1 MSPQWLPQNIQK
13 RLLLYVL
20 QQLSL
25 FSEIDLPNLEEVSL
39 NNIHLKDVSID
50 PEKVGRLPG
59 CNLRY
64 GQVGS
69 LELNGGVMGG
79 VNVEANNVEIVI
91 APNLDINEDL
101 TKSVQNQLFQSTADL
116 ANTIMIDDDFRDSND
131 TIDEVEQK
139 SDSPTKT
146 SALGGVM
153 QRAVELA
160 LLRLQ
165 VKVTN
170 LNIKLV
176 SELTDLMIVVDEVL
190 FNTVNGTRSV
200 KIKGINLICLKPDVN
215 GGDEEGDEQ
224 TEDEEEEEEE
234 KDDTETSDDD
244 YDDGID
250 QSLMDSM
257 VFTHEEASSIYMS
270 ATSQSFN
277 NNIKPES
284 ESKEKV
290 IMHVDEL
297 ELEFEGLSDLSELAI
312 DINEIV
318 ISCHPL
324 VPSVLSIMNG
334 ISRGLKLRMYQ
345 KRKQGDVPK
354 PSDFP
359 QYETDD
365 VIDEDTPQIF
375 NKLHIANIIVSL
387 TSAVRANGKFASP
400 KNNLYLNLGNLNVK
414 QKNDNLIFG
423 GIETFRI
430 VQTIKGVVEEIFK
443 FDKDEENETKADLRF
458 EKCMKNG
465 PGFKG
470 NEFTMLLSKKCEI
483 NLNSTAIADF
493 IQMGE
498 YFSMISNHLTG
509 LMNTFDSYKLL
520 TATVKPKK
528 LDNQVVI
535 QTSNIIINFN
545 VNNDSLSVKLLPISF
560 NLLNNGLKCQKVL
573 IDLNTEESVN
583 IGKIENISLLIKAKD
598 FVGYLN
604 STNSPKKV
612 NLKSGTNFRI
622 AKIDFDLTF
631 DSFNLIIGHFNRMN
645 KEITKSLKSQT
656 KKEFKVFN
664 NLSGSIQSSVYNP
677 RKLRKRVLV
686 NKLDCDFRIK
696 VEEIIFNVTHIP
708 NFQNLN
714 SRIENVQVYSLNSDT
729 YFVVKGV
736 KSDRFFNNTTEKIIY
751 NYLSHLDNPMIF
763 GIIKSTGV
771 EVKFFNFLVDYYTY
785 WQKLFQTSE
794 KDSSELESEPEPELE
809 PKSHSTEQKSKNDVR
824 IQFVNCIIGLT
835 PYQLPCKAL
844 LVINQMYND
853 LTLGEQVYV
862 KSTIRDLNIML
873 IDDIDNLQLPKRQYP
888 NLIEHLTK
896 QGFLSVGNINNL
908 HLGITY
914 NLNETRLMNKLNNYN
929 NLSKLDI
936 KINIDELN
944 LETCGDSFYTLIQ
957 MINDLKI
964 PIILKE
970 EEKFKVKLDKDIDV
984 MKGIEEL
991 DFYKTMKQPSASDN
1005 FEIVDDYKDLV
1016 EDIDDLEEEF
1026 RNLNAEETPV
1036 DLKVQD
1042 DYFNKVIDNE
1052 PVKINPVSIN
1062 LNVGKLNIY
1071 MYDGY
1076 DWKDTRKVIKG
1087 VVKKVENDFDQEES
1101 DNDDLEIIQQ
1111 TLFQSIHVT
1120 FPKGIN
1126 PNDLTSN
1133 INKQVN
1139 EEEIES
1145 HGYKD
1150 LKLSRSN
1157 KYKMLIELKSIEI
1170 NVSILSLRDPI
1181 NEPIDGEYE
1190 ITNDIDVTVDLVTIY
1205 DNLVNSTWNK
1215 YLSYMSSMG
1224 EKEIGKNMI
1233 KLNITTLRTPVNLNY
1248 NETIMKISILP
1259 VRLFIDQDTNEFM
1272 TRFFQFNDDRFNL
1285 PKIDE
1290 DIYIKKFIMTNDFK
1304 FKIDY
1309 KPKKINLT
1317 GLKNGEINQLLNLIN
1332 INGLLISL
1340 NSIKIYGIKG
1350 IDQLFIKLFE
1360 HWLPNIQNTQLINL
1374 FNGIELFK
1382 PFINISESL
1391 KDLIL
1396 VPLND
1401 ENYYKRV
1408 NKQSK
1413 NLLKTT
1419 SFELL
1424 KLGYRLTNGTQNLL
1438 EQGEEML
1445 GGVGSKSRKLNNVV
1459 RPVQQEPPEEVD
1471 DLLEN
1476 SMRLNKSVTVES
1488 NIYNSNKKYQEIDD
1502 KAKNYDSDEEI
1513 EEEKLI
1519 SLYSNQPK
1527 NFKQGI
1533 NYSFKSINKNY
1544 DLTKNEFL
1552 NLIEKFNELDN
1563 YEDSLKVLLK
1573 KSPLLL
1579 IRPLIGTTEVL
1590 SKTLMGLSNEISS
1603 VDRLES
1609 HDKYKQ

>member
-116 ANTIMIDDDFRDSND
+116 ANTIMIDEDFRDSND
-131 TIDEVEQK
+131 TIDEVEEK
-139 SDSPTKT
+139 SDSSTKT

-190 FNTVNGTRSV
+190 LNTVNGTRTV
-200 KIKGINLICLKPDVN
+200 KIKGVKLLCLKPDVN
-215 GGDEEGDEQ
+215 GGDEEG
-224 TEDEEEEEEE
+224 EDQEEDEE

-244 YDDGID
+244 YDDGVE

-270 ATSQSFN
+270 ATSQSFSN
-277 NNIKPES
+277 TKTETHN
-284 ESKEKV
+284 KEKV
-290 IMHVDEL
+290 LMYINEMEF
-297 ELEFEGLSDLSELAI
+297 EFEGLSDISDLTI

-318 ISCHPL
+318 IACHPL
-324 VPSVLSIMNG
+324 VPSMLSIMNG

-345 KRKQGDVPK
+345 KRKQGNIPK
-354 PSDFP
+354 STDFP

-365 VIDEDTPQIF
+365 DIDDNTPQIF
-375 NKLHIANIIVSL
+375 NKLHIANIIISI
-387 TSAVRANGKFASP
+387 TSAIRSNGKFSSP
-400 KNNLYLNLGNLNVK
+400 KNNLYVNLDNLNVK
-414 QKNDNLIFG
+414 QKNEDLIYG
-423 GIETFRI
+423 GVETFKI
-430 VQTIKGVVEEIFK
+430 VQTINGLVNDIFK
-443 FDKDEENETKADLRF
+443 FDKDEDEAKADLRF
-458 EKCMKNG
+458 EKCMKNL
-465 PGFKG
+465 PNFKG

-483 NLNSTAIADF
+483 NLNSAAIAEF
-493 IQMGE
+493 VQLGE
-498 YFSMISNHLTG
+498 YVNMISNHLTG
-509 LMNTFDSYKLL
+509 LLNTLESYKLL
-520 TATVKPKK
+520 IVTSKPKK
-528 LDNQVVI
+528 TDSQVI
-535 QTSNIIINFN
+535 LQTSNMTINFN
-545 VNNDSLSVKLLPISF
+545 VSGDSLSVKVLPISF
-560 NLLNNGLKCQKVL
+560 NLLNNGLKCQKIS
-573 IDLNTEESVN
+573 IDLKRLEIVT
-583 IGKIENISLLIKAKD
+583 IGKIENINLLIKVKD

-604 STNSPKKV
+604 SNNLPKKV
-612 NLKSGTNFRI
+612 NLNSSTNFRV
-622 AKIDFDLTF
+622 AKVDFEMTF
-631 DSFNLIIGHFNRMN
+631 DDLMVIVNHFTCLN
-645 KEITKSLKSQT
+645 KEIEVHLKSQT
-656 KKEFKVFN
+656 QKDFKVFD

-677 RKLRKRVLV
+677 RKTRKRVMV
-686 NKLDCDFRIK
+686 NKLNCDFRVK
-696 VEEIIFNVTHIP
+696 VEDIVFNITDIP
-708 NFQNLN
+708 NFQNLKN
-714 SRIENVQVYSLNSDT
+714 RIENFQMYSLNSDT

-736 KSDRFFNNTTEKIIY
+736 KSDRFFNNTIEKVIY
-751 NYLSHLDNPMIF
+751 NYYLNIDNPMIF
-763 GIIKSTGV
+763 GIIKPTGF
-771 EVKFFNFLVDYYTY
+771 EVKFYNFLVDYYTY
-785 WQKLFQTSE
+785 WQKLFPPLENKKSE
-794 KDSSELESEPEPELE
+794 VEPSES
-809 PKSHSTEQKSKNDVR
+809 KRSKNDMR
-824 IQFVNCIIGLT
+824 IQFINCIIGLT

-853 LTLGEQVYV
+853 LTLGELIYV

-873 IDDIDNLQLPKRQYP
+873 IDDIDNVRAPKRQYP
-888 NLIEHLTK
+888 NLLEYLTK
-896 QGFLSVGNINNL
+896 QGFLNVGNINNL

-914 NLNETRLMNKLNNYN
+914 NLNEAHLLDKLNNYN

-936 KINIDELN
+936 KINLDELN

-964 PIILKE
+964 PIILKD
-970 EEKFKVKLDKDIDV
+970 EEKFKVSLDKEIDI
-984 MKGIEEL
+984 MKDIEEL
-991 DFYKTMKQPSASDN
+991 DFFKSRKPANDGDN

-1026 RNLNAEETPV
+1026 RNLNSVESPI

-1087 VVKKVENDFDQEES
+1087 VVKKVENDFDQEDS
-1101 DNDDLEIIQQ
+1101 DDDLEIIQQ

-1150 LKLSRSN
+1150 LKLTRSN
-1157 KYKMLIELKSIEI
+1157 KYKMLIELKSIEV

-1181 NEPIDGEYE
+1181 NEPIDEEFE

-1309 KPKKINLT
+1309 KPKKINLM

-1332 INGLLISL
+1332 INGLLINL

-1350 IDQLFIKLFE
+1350 VDQLFIKLFE

-1396 VPLND
+1396 VPLSD
-1401 ENYYKRV
+1401 ENYYKKV

-1413 NLLKTT
+1413 NFLKTT

-1424 KLGYRLTNGTQNLL
+1424 KLGYKLTNGTQNLL

-1445 GGVGSKSRKLNNVV
+1445 GGVGSKSRKVTSIK
-1459 RPVQQEPPEEVD
+1459 PPEEPEPEVD

-1476 SMRLNKSVTVES
+1476 SIRLNKSITVES
-1488 NIYNSNKKYQEIDD
+1488 NIYNSNRKYQEIDD
-1502 KAKNYDSDEEI
+1502 KVKSYDSDEEI

-1552 NLIEKFNELDN
+1552 KLIEKVNELDN
-1563 YEDSLKVLLK
+1563 YEESLKILLK